1 MTTLLS
7 FDNIKNFFT
16 IILQVKIRSGYCKL
30 LSSQRYMLFVKSMN
44 FHVPVFQ
51 LLSDSSTLL

>member
-16 IILQVKIRSGYCKL
+16 IILQVKKFLLDQVTANYC
-30 LSSQRYMLFVKSMN
+30 QVKDICY
-44 FHVPVFQ
+44 
-51 LLSDSSTLL
+51 L